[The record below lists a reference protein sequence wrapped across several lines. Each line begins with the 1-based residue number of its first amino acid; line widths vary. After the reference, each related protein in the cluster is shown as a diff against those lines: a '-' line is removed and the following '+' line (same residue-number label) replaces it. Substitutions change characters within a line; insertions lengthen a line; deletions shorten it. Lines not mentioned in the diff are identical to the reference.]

1 MVNMTWQ
8 CLQIHAE
15 AVNMLEGLDQAK
27 EDKYFEENPKIIP
40 LFEVDI
46 MQTLTPYIDED
57 DKGEEVPLDD
67 KTLRELRLQHESLE
81 REMQVSQRV
90 QASALQ
96 ELNLADIDAEP
107 RTILIAK
114 DMEWTQPIKPRC
126 LIYYV
131 NIRMFSHGH
140 LKI

>member
-1 MVNMTWQ
+1 MVNMTRQ

-15 AVNMLEGLDQAK
+15 AVNMLEGLDEAK

-67 KTLRELRLQHESLE
+67 KTLRELWLQQEASE

-90 QASALQ
+90 
-96 ELNLADIDAEP
+96 
-107 RTILIAK
+107 
-114 DMEWTQPIKPRC
+114 
-126 LIYYV
+126 
-131 NIRMFSHGH
+131 
-140 LKI
+140 

>member
-1 MVNMTWQ
+1 MSTQAMVNMTWQ

-46 MQTLTPYIDED
+46 MQTLTPYIDKD

-67 KTLRELRLQHESLE
+67 KTLRELRLQQEASE

-90 QASALQ
+90 WASTLD
-96 ELNLADIDAEP
+96 ELNLADANAEQK
-107 RTILIAK
+107 TILIAK
-114 DMEWTQPIKPRC
+114 EMELANKVKMTDLLCQYKD
-126 LIYYV
+126 V
-131 NIRMFSHGH
+131 FAQ
-140 LKI
+140 

>member
-15 AVNMLEGLDQAK
+15 AVNMLEGLDEAK

-67 KTLRELRLQHESLE
+67 KTLRELRLQQEASE

-90 QASALQ
+90 WASTLD
-96 ELNLADIDAEP
+96 ELNLADADAEQK
-107 RTILIAK
+107 TILIAK
-114 DMEWTQPIKPRC
+114 EMELANKAKMTDLLCQYKDVLAW
-126 LIYYV
+126 
-131 NIRMFSHGH
+131 
-140 LKI
+140 

>member
-46 MQTLTPYIDED
+46 MQTLTPYIDKD

-67 KTLRELRLQHESLE
+67 KTLRELRLQQEASE

-90 QASALQ
+90 WASTLD
-96 ELNLADIDAEP
+96 ELNLADANAEQK
-107 RTILIAK
+107 TILIAK
-114 DMEWTQPIKPRC
+114 EMELANKAKMTDLLCQYKDVLAW
-126 LIYYV
+126 
-131 NIRMFSHGH
+131 
-140 LKI
+140 